1 MATNQIPTNLTKG
14 SGTNLTAMIFG
25 DFSTVHIAMWGGVDV
40 LVDPY
45 SLSTAGSVRVVCLL
59 DTDIKFRNTES
70 LAKIV
75 DMVRV

>member
-1 MATNQIPTNLTKG
+1 
-14 SGTNLTAMIFG
+14 
-25 DFSTVHIAMWGGVDV
+25 MWGGVDV

-75 DMVRV
+75 DMVRT